1 MKSGVM
7 LLSIDGIECKAAKDT
22 GEMVKAVE
30 GKFRSWLLLY
40 LKSCFLNLLLYSFR
54 QDREDVPVANL
65 KPMAMLLPQ

>member
-40 LKSCFLNLLLYSFR
+40 LKSCFLDLLSYFFR